1 MRMVKILGI
10 VFLIYV
16 AIVAIFESLLG
27 YYQPSSDGTM
37 VITTTNA
44 QGEQADRVLAKLE
57 SDGKLYAAA
66 NHWPRAWFHQ
76 AQEHPDIAITIG
88 EEKTAHRAVLISGP
102 EFEKVNS
109 EHALPLFFRVLTGF
123 PPRYILRLDPKS

>member
-1 MRMVKILGI
+1 MRIVKILGI
-10 VFLIYV
+10 LFLVYV

-44 QGEQADRVLAKLE
+44 AGERADRVLARLV
-57 SDGKLYAAA
+57 SDDKLYAAA

-76 AQEHPDIAITIG
+76 AQEHPDVSVTVG
-88 EEKTAHRAVLISGP
+88 DVTTEHTAVLISGP
-102 EFEKVNS
+102 EFEKVNN
-109 EHALPLFFRVLTGF
+109 EHALPTFFRILTGF
-123 PPRYILRLDPKS
+123 PPRYILRLDPR

>member
-1 MRMVKILGI
+1 MRIVKILGI
-10 VFLIYV
+10 LFLVYV
-16 AIVAIFESLLG
+16 AIVSIFESLLG

-37 VITTTNA
+37 TITTTNA
-44 QGEQADRVLAKLE
+44 SGVRADRVLAKLV

-76 AQEHPDIAITIG
+76 AQDHPEVSITVG
-88 EEKTAHRAVLISGP
+88 ETVTTHTAVLISGP
-102 EFEKVNS
+102 EFDKVNR

-123 PPRYILRLDPKS
+123 PPRYILRLDPR